1 MPEPICEPQD
11 AGFAFTD
18 EDFARRYSSE
28 ASSAAGDTPANGIPT
43 TASPGPGRRG
53 GGNSFMRALR
63 RRRAA
68 SAATALDK
76 INHPPEPAV

>member
-1 MPEPICEPQD
+1 MPEPTCDPQD

-18 EDFARRYSSE
+18 EDFARRY
-28 ASSAAGDTPANGIPT
+28 ASGAPPTASDTPCARRT
-43 TASPGPGRRG
+43 TAPAPGRHG

-68 SAATALDK
+68 SSATAVGEVK
-76 INHPPEPAV
+76 HPLAPEE